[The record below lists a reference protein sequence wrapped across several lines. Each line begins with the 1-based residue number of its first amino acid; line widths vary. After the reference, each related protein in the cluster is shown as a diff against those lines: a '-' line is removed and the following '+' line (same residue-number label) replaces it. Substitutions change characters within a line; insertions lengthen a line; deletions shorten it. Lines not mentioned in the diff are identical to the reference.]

1 MRDCSRIILSRPE
14 RFRELKMNL
23 AYTNPLATFIR
34 GHGCPSSAFTQ
45 LGDLTIDCYEPGIDI
60 TFAAAGRLHKI
71 TAQTPFTSWE
81 ARKNFAPWE
90 QLTSLDLRP
99 GVEGSFWVLLA
110 AHCRNLENA
119 TFSINTIVG
128 DPLPTVNVTMAHPT
142 SLSVTFAPDDLS
154 SIRVFDSFTFPV
166 LTSLHMRA
174 PDLSWRSP
182 EHFYDQ
188 LRSLRML
195 NFIGP
200 SEDLLKLLH
209 HTPSLESLHVST
221 GGWIFVGLN
230 PLLFGLT
237 VAGESDPIVPDLKRL
252 IITAVPARWS
262 ATSDLPPVGPL
273 LKMVSSRT
281 RYHTSVCP

>member
-1 MRDCSRIILSRPE
+1 MHGYFPPLREQHYAPN
-14 RFRELKMNL
+14 FRSLPCDISVLPCWVHVK
-23 AYTNPLATFIR
+23 F
-34 GHGCPSSAFTQ
+34 SS
-45 LGDLTIDCYEPGIDI
+45 P
-60 TFAAAGRLHKI
+60 
-71 TAQTPFTSWE
+71 
-81 ARKNFAPWE
+81 
-90 QLTSLDLRP
+90 
-99 GVEGSFWVLLA
+99 
-110 AHCRNLENA
+110 
-119 TFSINTIVG
+119 FSINTIIG
-128 DPLPTVNVTMAHPT
+128 DPLTTVNVTMAHLT
-142 SLSVTFAPDDLS
+142 SLSVTFAPDSLS

-195 NFIGP
+195 NIIGP

-209 HTPSLESLHVST
+209 HTPSLASLHVST

-237 VAGESDPIVPDLKRL
+237 VADESDPIVPDLKRL
-252 IITAVPARWS
+252 IITAVLARWS
-262 ATSDLPPVGPL
+262 ATSESPPVRPL

-281 RYHTSVCP
+281 RYHTSVCPLEYLSIIHPHPEFLQEDFGRQLPALQCRKVERGRYEAFSGLVPREA